1 VDRWRATEAH
11 ISWRVDDDG
20 GVNSVLIALPT
31 AIEATTNILQNPEF
45 SGSGGTVG
53 GDVTGDVPDRWR
65 AFTVG
70 GGAGTIETVPL
81 AEDEVFPGSPAVD
94 GVQWQVDTFGTDQ
107 GFDDEGARFPI
118 VPDEDYHAEFYVK
131 SANTDGTDQL
141 FNFGFP
147 IFGED
152 GSSLGRGPGGLDE
165 ITATS
170 EWTKVIGPE
179 WSDPEAM
186 FGHIAWRVGDD
197 GGDNAILIALPTV
210 VPPGG
215 LPPVMLGDVNLDG
228 VVNGLD
234 VDPFVGLVTG
244 GVFQPEGDMNEDG
257 VVNGLDV
264 DPFVA
269 AVVGGGGA
277 QAVPEPSSWIMLI
290 VGGLLLGCAARR
302 QS

>member
-1 VDRWRATEAH
+1 
-11 ISWRVDDDG
+11 
-20 GVNSVLIALPT
+20 
-31 AIEATTNILQNPEF
+31 
-45 SGSGGTVG
+45 
-53 GDVTGDVPDRWR
+53 
-65 AFTVG
+65 
-70 GGAGTIETVPL
+70 VPL
-81 AEDEVFPGSPAVD
+81 AEGEVFPGSPAVD

-107 GFDDEGARFPI
+107 GFDNEGARFPI
-118 VPDEDYHAEFYVK
+118 VPNEDYHAEFYVK
-131 SANTDGTDQL
+131 SANADGTDQL

-152 GSSLGRGPGGLDE
+152 GAFLGRDPGGLADL
-165 ITATS
+165 TATS
-170 EWTKVIGPE
+170 EWTKVVAPE

-197 GGDNAILIALPTV
+197 GGDNAILIAMPKV
-210 VPPGG
+210 VPPGEV
-215 LPPVMLGDVNLDG
+215 PVLLGDVNLDG

-244 GVFQPEGDMNEDG
+244 GTFQPEGDMNEDG

-277 QAVPEPSSWIMLI
+277 QAVPEPATWILLM
-290 VGGLLLGCAARR
+290 VGGLLLGWATRR
-302 QS
+302 RS